1 DEFLVSGETLVRNL
15 QLGLRRAREFGGALE
30 VGYLPDMFG
39 HIAAMPQL
47 LRLFGMEHAVA
58 WRGVPDAITAPAFRW
73 RSPDGSEVR
82 TEYLP
87 AGYGNGSNMPTDAAE
102 LADRIS
108 MFAAIHRDMV
118 GDPLLWMA
126 GMDHEVPPPHL
137 ERVVRELDAL
147 EGWSA
152 RIVSLAEHLQAAQ
165 TSDGLPVHEGEL
177 RSGARANLLM
187 GVASNRVDV
196 KVAAARAEH
205 ALERHAEP
213 LAALWSADPERWSPL
228 LEVAWREV
236 IRNAAHDSICACS
249 HDEVV
254 DAVLHR

>member
-1 DEFLVSGETLVRNL
+1 
-15 QLGLRRAREFGGALE
+15 
-30 VGYLPDMFG
+30 
-39 HIAAMPQL
+39 
-47 LRLFGMEHAVA
+47 
-58 WRGVPDAITAPAFRW
+58 
-73 RSPDGSEVR
+73 
-82 TEYLP
+82 
-87 AGYGNGSNMPTDAAE
+87 
-102 LADRIS
+102 
-108 MFAAIHRDMV
+108 
-118 GDPLLWMA
+118 MA
-126 GMDHEVPPPHL
+126 GMDHEVPPPPL
-137 ERVVRELDAL
+137 ERVVRALDAL

-254 DAVLHR
+254 DAVLHRYAEAIRTAEGVADRALSDAAARFAEAGTYLLNLSGRERRDVVEVEVSARGPVPEVVQVRE